1 MQTVVINK
9 ISIGPR
15 QPLALIAGPCV
26 LESRDM
32 AFRIAEEVCRITADL
47 GMPFIFKGSFDKAN
61 RTSLTSFRGHGLY
74 EGLEILAA
82 VRQEFQVP
90 VCTDFHE
97 PDQAGLIARVVD
109 LLQIPA
115 FLCRQTDMLLAAA
128 ETGKPTTV
136 KKGQFLAPWDMRHA
150 VQKFTAG
157 GNQQL
162 LLCERGA
169 TLGYNNLVVDL
180 RAFPVM
186 RALGYPVVFDA
197 THSAQLPG
205 GAGDSTGG
213 QREFIPALIR
223 GAVAV
228 GVDALF
234 MEVHPEPEK
243 GLSDATTMW
252 PLAHL
257 REVLTMAQRIDAVGG
272 RREETVGVSEC
283 GSVGVE

>member
-1 MQTVVINK
+1 MTMHNVAIKHITV
-9 ISIGPR
+9 GDG

-32 AFRIAEEVCRITADL
+32 AFRIAEAVCRVTADL
-47 GMPFIFKGSFDKAN
+47 GMPYIFKGSFDKAN
-61 RTSLTSFRGHGLY
+61 RTALTSFRGHGLD

-82 VRQEFQVP
+82 VSREFNVP

-97 PDQAGLIARVVD
+97 PEQAAEIARVVD
-109 LLQIPA
+109 LLQVPA

-128 ETGKPTTV
+128 DTGKPTSV
-136 KKGQFLAPWDMRHA
+136 KKGQFLAPWDMKNA
-150 VQKFTAG
+150 VQKYTAG
-157 GNQQL
+157 GNHAL

-169 TLGYNNLVVDL
+169 CFGYNNLIVDP

-186 RALGYPVVFDA
+186 RGFGYPVIFDA

-205 GAGDSTGG
+205 GTGTATGG
-213 QREFIPALIR
+213 QREFIPALLR
-223 GAVAV
+223 AAVAV
-228 GVDALF
+228 GVDAIF

-252 PLAHL
+252 PLAQL
-257 REVLTMAQRIDAVGG
+257 REVLEMARRIDAVGG
-272 RREETVGVSEC
+272 RQTA
-283 GSVGVE
+283 